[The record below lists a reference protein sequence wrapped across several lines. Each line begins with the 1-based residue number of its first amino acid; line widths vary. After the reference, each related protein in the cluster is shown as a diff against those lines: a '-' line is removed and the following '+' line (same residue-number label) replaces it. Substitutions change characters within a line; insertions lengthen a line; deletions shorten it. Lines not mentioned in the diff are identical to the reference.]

1 MRGKLTQVTFEAHVW
16 KSSNVTPSLL
26 AHSRATHMRRTAS
39 ICAEGKL
46 NFQVLQDSR
55 ICVEASICVED
66 IQAEPSYE
74 DPRIGVEVHAYA
86 WKHAEAALKISK
98 SHAYAWSPTHMRGK
112 HS

>member
-26 AHSRATHMRRTAS
+26 AHSRATHMHRTT
-39 ICAEGKL
+39 
-46 NFQVLQDSR
+46 
-55 ICVEASICVED
+55 SICVEGKL
-66 IQAEPSYE
+66 ISKFFQTHVYALKQAYAWEIFKPSLSYE

-98 SHAYAWSPTHMRGK
+98 SHAYAWSPMHM
-112 HS
+112 